1 MILPTLTASFD
12 TLGRNRHN
20 ATHPAITRSAIVAAH
35 ARFARKSFMMD
46 YAKVFETGLSY
57 HDFLAKYGT
66 SDQQRRWAGLH
77 ADVRLSE
84 AQRQVLSSFKRQMP
98 VIVLAGA
105 WCGDCVNQCPIFDHF
120 AKASSV
126 LDIRFFDRDAN
137 PELAAEMSVCG
148 AARVPAVLFF
158 SEDWFRCGLYG
169 DRTLSKYRQ
178 MTADFSGAACPTG
191 IGSPERTLL
200 DNVVQEWLNEFERI
214 QLMLRTSARL
224 RKLHGD

>member
-1 MILPTLTASFD
+1 ML
-12 TLGRNRHN
+12 
-20 ATHPAITRSAIVAAH
+20 
-35 ARFARKSFMMD
+35 D

-57 HDFLAKYGT
+57 NDFLAKYGT
-66 SDQQRRWAGLH
+66 PEHQRRWAGIH
-77 ADVRLSE
+77 AEVRLSD
-84 AQRQVLSSFKRQMP
+84 AQRQLLADFKRKMP

-120 AKASSV
+120 ASASSV

-137 PELAAEMSVCG
+137 PDLAAEMSVCG
-148 AARVPAVLFF
+148 AARVPAMLFL

-178 MTADFSGAACPTG
+178 MTADFSGATCPTG
-191 IGSPERTLL
+191 IGSPEQTLL
-200 DNVVQEWLNEFERI
+200 NAVVQEWLNEFERI

-224 RKLHGD
+224 RKLHND